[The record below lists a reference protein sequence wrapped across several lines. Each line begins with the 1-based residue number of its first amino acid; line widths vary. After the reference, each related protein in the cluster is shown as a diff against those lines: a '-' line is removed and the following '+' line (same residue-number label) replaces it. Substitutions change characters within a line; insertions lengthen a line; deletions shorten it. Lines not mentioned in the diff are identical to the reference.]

1 MKRQFIFLM
10 ATLALASLSLGS
22 PTQAQEKEKGESMPM
37 EKSMD
42 SSSSM
47 AMMKDLGP
55 ADKNYDQR
63 FLDAM
68 MGHHVGA
75 LVMAQDA
82 LDKSKRPEIQ
92 KLSRD
97 IIDAQKKEIGQM
109 KTWRKAWYKT
119 DTAVKTKGQGTS
131 MSMMKDLGP
140 ADKDYDQRF
149 LDAMTEHHEG
159 ALVMAQD
166 ALNKS
171 KRPEIQKLSKN
182 IIAAQK
188 KEIGQMK
195 TWRKAWVK
203 K

>member
-97 IIDAQKKEIGQM
+97 IIDSQKKEIGQM

>member
-22 PTQAQEKEKGESMPM
+22 PTQAQEKEKGESMQM

-55 ADKNYDQR
+55 ANKNYDQR

-92 KLSRD
+92 KLSRN
-97 IIDAQKKEIGQM
+97 IIDSQKKEIGQM
-109 KTWRKAWYKT
+109 QQWYQTWY
-119 DTAVKTKGQGTS
+119 
-131 MSMMKDLGP
+131 
-140 ADKDYDQRF
+140 
-149 LDAMTEHHEG
+149 
-159 ALVMAQD
+159 
-166 ALNKS
+166 
-171 KRPEIQKLSKN
+171 
-182 IIAAQK
+182 
-188 KEIGQMK
+188 
-195 TWRKAWVK
+195 
-203 K
+203 